1 MLKEGCRWAV
11 LGEEAWYM
19 TAAFATDSASKGVT
33 FKPVSHYTLKAKR
46 QV

>member
-11 LGEEAWYM
+11 LGGEAWYM
-19 TAAFATDSASKGVT
+19 AAASAASASKGVT